1 MARFQTVERPSE
13 TVTKLIQN
21 SVAKLK
27 NKEGRVKGRRSK
39 GVPQGLLHQVLVK
52 GVIKD
57 LVKVVNKETRFPKEI
72 STKNTNGAAAAKGAA
87 PRLTSPKKSPK
98 PKSWLSSSP
107 TSNKRNLLKQELQTT
122 SPSSSENDA
131 SAANSSATATTPT
144 KDTSPSGRS
153 RLRNASPRRA
163 TVSQLS
169 PANRRLNRSPSQ
181 PVNRSPIRTPSLKS
195 SRVPLSPVSA
205 TINSSQ
211 NITSSASR
219 TSLSSSSNALS
230 SSCPKFS
237 RVASKAA
244 LIRRRVQKAEGAA
257 GRGAVKRTAKRT
269 RVAAAGMQRG
279 LTGNRVVGTVKRLKR
294 R

>member
-72 STKNTNGAAAAKGAA
+72 STKNNNGAAAKGAA

-122 SPSSSENDA
+122 STSENDA

-181 PVNRSPIRTPSLKS
+181 PVHRSPIRTPSLKS

>member
-72 STKNTNGAAAAKGAA
+72 STKNNNGAAAKGAA

-122 SPSSSENDA
+122 STSENDA